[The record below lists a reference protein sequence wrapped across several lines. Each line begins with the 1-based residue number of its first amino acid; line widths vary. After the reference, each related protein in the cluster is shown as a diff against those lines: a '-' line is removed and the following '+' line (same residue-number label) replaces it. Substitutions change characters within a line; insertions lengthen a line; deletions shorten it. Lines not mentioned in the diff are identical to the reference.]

1 MVGLL
6 DSWYPPGHAAAWDA
20 VGTVCG
26 DLQDPVRRVLLAV
39 DPVRETVDEAL
50 RWGADL
56 LVTHHPLLLRAVH
69 GVAATGPKGRIVHDL
84 VRGGTAL
91 HVCHTNADSPVGG
104 VSESLAMAVGLS
116 DLRPIEPEPDQP
128 LDKLVVFVPSDALTA
143 VSNAVTAAGAGAIG
157 DYDQCT
163 FISTGTGSFR
173 PLPGAEPTL
182 GQVGRVQQ
190 VAETRLETVLPR
202 HRRRA
207 VLEALRV
214 AHPYEE
220 PAFDVLA
227 MADLPGDRG
236 SGRVGRLPRPL
247 PLADFADQV
256 VAALPATATVVRVAG
271 DPGRPVQRVAVCGGA
286 GDFLLDRV
294 RALGVDAYLTSD
306 LRHHPASELREH
318 AYADPATPALVDV
331 PHMAAEWTWLPRL
344 ADQLRQ
350 ALPDKDAAAG
360 ATTVEVRV
368 STVVTDPWTH
378 HLPMPVATA
387 RVTRTHSHDDR
398 GAPL

>member
-1 MVGLL
+1 M
-6 DSWYPPGHAAAWDA
+6 
-20 VGTVCG
+20 GTVCG
-26 DLQDPVRRVLLAV
+26 DPDDPVRRVLLAV

-50 RWGADL
+50 RWEADL

-116 DLRPIEPEPDQP
+116 DLRPIEPEPAEP

-163 FISTGTGSFR
+163 FTSTGTGSFR

-182 GQVGRVQQ
+182 GEVGLVQQ
-190 VAETRLETVLPR
+190 VDETRLETVLPR
-202 HRRRA
+202 HRRQP

-220 PAFDVLA
+220 PAFDLLA

-236 SGRVGRLPRPL
+236 SGRIGRLPRPL

-271 DPGRPVQRVAVCGGA
+271 DPGRPVRQVAVCGGA

-294 RALGVDAYLTSD
+294 RTLGVDAYLTSD

-344 ADQLRQ
+344 AERLRQ
-350 ALPDKDAAAG
+350 ALPDKDAATG

-368 STVVTDPWTH
+368 STVVTDPWTR
-378 HLPMPVATA
+378 HLPMPG
-387 RVTRTHSHDDR
+387 S
-398 GAPL
+398 PLPG